1 LGWVVDLLES
11 GLRRKEATS
20 MSVYQRGD
28 NWYIDFTFKG
38 QRIRESIGPSRK
50 DADKVIAKKKTE
62 IVENKYLDIRK
73 EPDPIKFHEFAKE
86 YLKWAKTNKKA
97 STDSR
102 DISIMRGLD
111 REFEG
116 KNIQDVTSWLIEK
129 WKSKRAEKFK
139 PGSVNRELAL
149 LKHVF
154 SKALEW
160 KRIKE
165 NPAPKV
171 KRLKGAARRVRYL
184 MPDEIQTFLSHCE
197 GLLRGLLKP
206 MVTVALHTGAR
217 KGELQGL
224 EWSNVNFDLGFI
236 SLLVTKNGER
246 RDIPMNETVRATL
259 KAMERAS
266 GFVFPNRNGKRIDN
280 CALYLAFY
288 EALEKS
294 KIEDFRFH
302 DLRHTFA
309 SNLVMQEGVELNDV
323 RELLGHK
330 KMEMTLR
337 YAHLSPKHKGKVVN
351 ILDGVM
357 SQNPPQAEKV
367 VQLM

>member
-1 LGWVVDLLES
+1 MG
-11 GLRRKEATS
+11 
-20 MSVYQRGD
+20 VYQRGD
-28 NWYIDFTFKG
+28 NYYIDFTFKG

-50 DADKVIAKKKTE
+50 GAEKVIAKKKAE
-62 IVENKYLDIRK
+62 IAENKYLDIRK
-73 EPDPIKFHEFAKE
+73 DPDPVTFHEFAKE

-97 STDSR
+97 STYSR

-111 REFEG
+111 KEFEG

-129 WKSKRAEKFK
+129 WKSKRSDKFK

-165 NPAPKV
+165 NPAQKV

-184 MPDEIQTFLSHCE
+184 MPDEIQTLLSNCE

-217 KGELQGL
+217 KRELQGL

-236 SLLVTKNGER
+236 SLLDTKNGER

-259 KAMERAS
+259 KAMEQR
-266 GFVFPNRNGKRIDN
+266 GRLVFSNRNGNQIDS

-288 EALEKS
+288 EALKKS
-294 KIEDFRFH
+294 KIEDFKFH

-309 SNLVMQEGVELNDV
+309 SNLVMAGVELNDV
-323 RELLGHK
+323 RELLGRK
-330 KMEMTLR
+330 KMDMTLR
-337 YAHLSPKHKGKVVN
+337 YAHLSPKHKRKVVN

-367 VQLM
+367 VQLRP

>member
-1 LGWVVDLLES
+1 
-11 GLRRKEATS
+11 
-20 MSVYQRGD
+20 MSIYQRGE
-28 NWYIDFTFKG
+28 NWYIDFRFKG

-50 DADKVIAKKKTE
+50 DAEKIIAKNKTE
-62 IVENKYLDIRK
+62 VVENKYLDIRK
-73 EPDPIKFHEFAKE
+73 EPDPIKFHDLAKE

-97 STDSR
+97 STYSR

-111 REFEG
+111 KEFEG

-129 WKSKRAEKFK
+129 WKSKRSEKFK
-139 PGSVNRELAL
+139 PGSVNREPAL
-149 LKHVF
+149 LKHIF

-165 NPAPKV
+165 NPAQKV
-171 KRLKGAARRVRYL
+171 KRLKGETKRVRYL
-184 MPDEIQTFLSHCE
+184 MPDEIQTLLSHCE
-197 GLLRGLLKP
+197 GLLRYLLRP
-206 MVTVALHTGAR
+206 MVTLALHTGAR

-236 SLLVTKNGER
+236 SLLDTKNAER

-259 KAMERAS
+259 KAMEQRGS
-266 GFVFPNRNGKRIDN
+266 LVFSNRNGNRIDS

-288 EALEKS
+288 EALRKS
-294 KIEDFRFH
+294 KIEDFKFH

-330 KMEMTLR
+330 KMDMTLR
-337 YAHLSPKHKGKVVN
+337 YAHLSPKHKTKVVN
-351 ILDGVM
+351 VLDRVM
-357 SQNPPQAEKV
+357 SQNPPQAQKV
-367 VQLM
+367 VNLSR

>member
-1 LGWVVDLLES
+1 M
-11 GLRRKEATS
+11 AI
-20 MSVYQRGD
+20 YQRGK
-28 NWYIDFTFKG
+28 NWYVDFTFKG
-38 QRIRESIGPSRK
+38 QRIRESVGPSRRV
-50 DADKVIAKKKTE
+50 AQAVIAKRKIK
-62 IVENKYLDIRK
+62 IAENRYLDKRK
-73 EPDPIKFHEFAKE
+73 DPEPITFREFAKE
-86 YLKWAKTNKKA
+86 YLGWAKVNKKA
-97 STDSR
+97 STHLR

-129 WKSKRAEKFK
+129 WKSKRSEKFK
-139 PGSVNRELAL
+139 PGSVNRELTL

-165 NPAPKV
+165 NPAHKV
-171 KRLKGAARRVRYL
+171 KRLKGETKRVRYL
-184 MPDEIQTFLSHCE
+184 MPDEIQTLLSHCD
-197 GLLRGLLKP
+197 GLLSGLLKP

-224 EWSNVNFDLGFI
+224 EWSNVNFELGII
-236 SLLVTKNGER
+236 SLLDTKNGER

-259 KAMERAS
+259 KEMEQR
-266 GFVFPNRNGKRIDN
+266 GRLVFSNRNGNRIDS

-288 EALEKS
+288 EALKKS
-294 KIEDFRFH
+294 KIEDFKFH

-309 SNLVMQEGVELNDV
+309 SNLVMAGVEINDV

-330 KMEMTLR
+330 RMEMTLR
-337 YAHLSPKHKGKVVN
+337 YAHLSPKHKTKVVN
-351 ILDGVM
+351 VLDRVM
-357 SQNPPQAEKV
+357 SQNSRQAEKV
-367 VQLM
+367 VQLRP